1 MAISLDDL
9 SFLNVT
15 DVNKITS
22 SDTIESILGIV
33 KNSSGEASLKQVEWS
48 DLLEYIDVS
57 ERTITGTY
65 TAIIDLTNS
74 NPETCITYADDAIR
88 MTKGSKDWDS
98 KAIFTDIKP
107 CILKNGKVVYY
118 LDKDNFNVREDGV
131 TASDL
136 TGGDGDVMIEFP
148 KFAYKIV
155 TDETSNTLSISI
167 SNDKQIINSDS
178 SYCYYAF
185 SNEMEEDCSKFYYSA
200 YQGSLDSDG
209 NLASVYGATP
219 AVNKTI
225 SAFNTLATNKGSGY
239 SIVGFYQLTAIQC
252 LYIIKYGNLNGQIAL
267 GQGLTN
273 ASAKINTGGTET
285 LGMDYGDTAAG
296 ISHMKLFGIED
307 FWGNVWDWIIGMT
320 TDSSWNLVSNF
331 PNGSTTTT
339 SSGKSSNSSGYISN
353 VYGNNRLGF
362 IGKTYSGSSTTYFSD
377 RGIFYSGRV
386 LLFGGGW
393 DYGLGAGPFHL
404 TLYHTTSDAYSNFG
418 ARLQYLKK

>member
-9 SFLNVT
+9 SFLSVI

-33 KNSSGEASLKQVEWS
+33 KNSSGEANLKQVEWS
-48 DLLEYIDVS
+48 DLLDYIDDS
-57 ERTITGTY
+57 DRTATGTY
-65 TAIIDLTNS
+65 TAVIDLTNS
-74 NPETCITYADDAIR
+74 NPETCITYADDAVR

-118 LDKDNFNVREDGV
+118 LDKDNFNLREDGV

-155 TDETSNTLSISI
+155 TDESSNTLTISV
-167 SNDKQIINSDS
+167 SNDKQVINSDS

-185 SNEMEEDCSKFYYSA
+185 SNEVEEDCSKFYYSA

-219 AVNKTI
+219 AVSQTI
-225 SAFNTLATNKGSGY
+225 SAFNTLAMNKGSGY

-252 LYIIKYGNLNGQIAL
+252 LYIIKYGNLNGQVAL
-267 GQGLTN
+267 GQGLIN
-273 ASAKINTGGTET
+273 ASATIKTGGTET

-296 ISHMKLFGIED
+296 TSHMKLFGIED

-320 TDSSWNLVSNF
+320 TDSSWNLVSKF
-331 PNGSTTTT
+331 PNGTESTYTTGIT
-339 SSGKSSNSSGYISN
+339 ANGYGYISKVFGSN
-353 VYGNNRLGF
+353 QTGF
-362 IGKTYSGSSTTYFSD
+362 IGKTYSGSNSTYFSD
-377 RGIFYSGRV
+377 YGYLSSGRV
-386 LLFGGGW
+386 LIFGGRW
-393 DYGLGAGPFHL
+393 DGGLAAGPFYL
-404 TLYHTTSDAYSNFG
+404 CLANSASDAGSDVG